1 MNRAVTLLILLSAAA
16 LTAPTV
22 AQTRPMLAD
31 YFTEFASTLLS
42 AGYAPLGI
50 NQTVTEDLNGDGNQD
65 LVVLGVNYPGG
76 TVVNV
81 PQPGRVF
88 LGDGNGRFTAAPTDL
103 FPVDTLM
110 TVHPSNVLFA
120 DFNADGRPDMFLST
134 HGYDA
139 PPFPGEQNRLYLSR
153 PEGGWRDATEN
164 LPQLSDFS
172 QPSAVGDISGR
183 GIFDIFV
190 SNGFARLDGN
200 PILPYTLLN
209 SGSGQF
215 TLTRT
220 NIPAGNNQLLDPLSA
235 HNFTGATLADLNG
248 DGLPELIVTAVITA
262 NGKNRRTTIL
272 WNRAGVFV
280 ETDTTELPAPEIFP
294 DNRLDADVER
304 LDVNQDGL
312 PDLVLV
318 GTQSDYTPGGSCR
331 SSSTRATG
339 SSWTKR
345 PTACRQGRPRETPAP
360 IRAWVQVLDFNEDG
374 APDFSVEFRPQL
386 NTPGFAG
393 FPRDLP
399 LVWLNDGAGHFST
412 LKVGDFVAAGS
423 ENTVFG
429 GRPHLVATRNG
440 YSFMT
445 TQFVP
450 QNGNLRVHG
459 LLATRPY
466 RTP

>member
-1 MNRAVTLLILLSAAA
+1 MKELRLQMLLVLVSALAMATVWVAA
-16 LTAPTV
+16 Q
-22 AQTRPMLAD
+22 QTPRPMLAN
-31 YFTEFASTLLS
+31 YFTEFASTLPS
-42 AGYAPLGI
+42 AGYAPLAI
-50 NQTVTEDLNGDGNQD
+50 NETVTEDLDGDGNQD
-65 LVVLGVNYPGG
+65 LVVLGANYPGG

-134 HGYDA
+134 NGFDTS
-139 PPFPGEQNRLYLSR
+139 PFPGEQNRLYLSR

-164 LPQLSDFS
+164 LPQLNDFT

-200 PILPYTLLN
+200 PVLPYTLLN

-215 TLTRT
+215 TLSRT
-220 NIPAGNNQLLDPLSA
+220 NIPAGHDQLLDPLFA

-280 ETDTTELPAPEIFP
+280 ETDTTLLAVPEIFP
-294 DNRLDADVER
+294 DTRLDADVER

-312 PDLVLV
+312 TDLVLV
-318 GTQSDYTPGGSCR
+318 GTQKTYSGWFLQIFINKGNRQFVDE
-331 SSSTRATG
+331 
-339 SSWTKR
+339 
-345 PTACRQGRPRETPAP
+345 TADRMPPEDASGNAGAHPASL
-360 IRAWVQVLDFNEDG
+360 QMLDFNEDG
-374 APDFSVEFRPQL
+374 APDFSVAFRPQL

-393 FPRDLP
+393 FPSGLP
-399 LVWLNDGAGHFST
+399 LIWLNDGAGHFST
-412 LKVGDFVAAGS
+412 LKVGDFVAAGR

-429 GRPHLVATRNG
+429 GRPI
-440 YSFMT
+440 S
-445 TQFVP
+445 
-450 QNGNLRVHG
+450 
-459 LLATRPY
+459 
-466 RTP
+466 